1 MSLFLVSNDIK
12 HHGNF
17 KGKSRVTRCE
27 IYGKSRI
34 TPLGK
39 ISPHAANLG
48 PITNHA
54 VNLGPITRRG

>member
-1 MSLFLVSNDIK
+1 MILNITEISNEN
-12 HHGNF
+12 HA
-17 KGKSRVTRCE
+17 SRVVKN
-27 IYGKSRI
+27 GKSRI
-34 TPLGK
+34 TPLGQ